1 MAGGLIALTD
11 DDHVEAGVAV
21 NSLGLEQM
29 RSGLASLDLPFIPSA
44 GNFLTVGDFLAARNR
59 PTRRCCARV

>member
-21 NSLGLEQM
+21 NNLGLEQM
-29 RSGLASLDLPFIPSA
+29 RSGLDPSIYLL
-44 GNFLTVGDFLAARNR
+44 FLQQAIF
-59 PTRRCCARV
+59 

>member
-1 MAGGLIALTD
+1 MNRIRQPFNVNSLAMAGGLIALTD

-21 NSLGLEQM
+21 NNLGLEQM

-44 GNFLTVGDFLAARNR
+44 GNF
-59 PTRRCCARV
+59 